1 MTVVNCVKLQ
11 QKFVTLAVQNKTAK
25 NGNTLLHK
33 IRNVQYLSYYNVSAS
48 IAYYVSETTLDF
60 SIEYISFVFCVDKEQ
75 FYSDKAEGFSDKVH
89 RSRGAVFGKTAQIF
103 SVSLSSPI

>member
-1 MTVVNCVKLQ
+1 M
-11 QKFVTLAVQNKTAK
+11 
-25 NGNTLLHK
+25 
-33 IRNVQYLSYYNVSAS
+33 SAS
-48 IAYYVSETTLDF
+48 IAHDVSETTLDF

-89 RSRGAVFGKTAQIF
+89 RSCGAVFGKTTQNF